1 MHSVQEPLKE
11 SFRADLH
18 CHSSFSDGSMSPKE
32 LIDLAIANGLQGL
45 SITDHDTID
54 AYKVAIPYARERGL
68 LLGTGVEL
76 SCEYKKKSVHIL
88 AYNFSLQ
95 DEGLIQYCQ
104 RQQKKRVKRNQE
116 ILEKL
121 KRLRIILTEE
131 ELIQECPDASSVGRP
146 HIAALMMRKGHVRSL
161 QEAFQLYI
169 GDGSCCFVRGE
180 SFPVKEALSII
191 VAAGGKTF
199 LAHPHLYS
207 DAGFVKEILS
217 LGFDGLECFYGKFS
231 YRYEKLWLKIA
242 KESSLLISG
251 GSDFHGAVKPHLSL
265 GCSYVD
271 QEVFSSIFTKKN

>member
-1 MHSVQEPLKE
+1 MHSLPDPLKE

-18 CHSSFSDGSMSPKE
+18 CHSSFSDGSMTPEE
-32 LIDLAIANGLQGL
+32 LIDLAIASGLQGL

-54 AYKVAIPYARERGL
+54 AYKSAIPYAKEKGI

-88 AYNFSLQ
+88 AYNFSLE
-95 DEGLIQYCQ
+95 DEGLKEYCQ
-104 RQQKKRVKRNQE
+104 RQQKKRTKRNQE

-121 KRLRIILTEE
+121 KRLRILLTEE
-131 ELIQECPDASSVGRP
+131 ELLSECPDASSIGRP
-146 HIAALMMRKGHVRSL
+146 HIAALMMKKGHVRSI

-169 GDGSCCFVRGE
+169 GDGACCFVRGE
-180 SFPVKEALSII
+180 LFPVKEALSI
-191 VAAGGKTF
+191 VTAAGGKTF

-231 YRYEKLWLKIA
+231 YRYEKTWLKIA
-242 KESSLLISG
+242 KESRLLISG
-251 GSDFHGAVKPHLSL
+251 GSDFHGTMKPHLSL

-271 QEVFSSIFTKKN
+271 QEVFSSIFT

>member
-1 MHSVQEPLKE
+1 MHSVPELLKE

-32 LIDLAIANGLQGL
+32 LIDLAIASGLQGL

-54 AYKVAIPYARERGL
+54 AYNTAVPYAKEKGF

-88 AYNFSLQ
+88 AYNFSLEDQ
-95 DEGLIQYCQ
+95 GLIQYCQ
-104 RQQKKRVKRNQE
+104 RQQQKRVKRNLE

-131 ELIQECPDASSVGRP
+131 ELIQECPGASSIGRP

-169 GDGSCCFVRGE
+169 GDGACCFVRGE
-180 SFPVKEALSII
+180 NFPVKEALSI
-191 VAAGGKTF
+191 VAAAGGKTF

-207 DAGFVKEILS
+207 DAGFVKEIVS

-251 GSDFHGAVKPHLSL
+251 GSDFHGSVKPHLSL

-271 QEVFSSIFTKKN
+271 QGVFSSIFTS